1 MLKKISQ
8 NGLLQIINVGIPFI
22 TIPWYVSKLGVS
34 GYGYIGAALAV
45 TQIFQLIV
53 DYGFQLIA
61 ARKIAK
67 SDNKLIDGSQL
78 FADITTVKFLTFLLG
93 AIFISMVM
101 HVLEIQKQLE
111 NLIYIGFLLA
121 FGQALTPTWLF
132 LGRHAAEKWLILTII
147 PKILMLPVI
156 FLLIKEE
163 SDLNTAMF
171 LNVIPYVF
179 TGMLCVWV
187 ATKER
192 YIIFQIPN
200 LIRIKAEVISAFPL
214 FKSSAAGS
222 STALLTPII
231 INSIAGAHTLGI
243 YLIADKIRQGLQSI
257 LTPVSMVAYPKIS
270 EEFSKSQDKALS
282 TVRRLGSYL
291 LIVAATLAALV
302 GIFSSEILTTIF
314 GTAAIEATNTLRIL
328 MLVTILT
335 FCNSVLST
343 YIMLPLGFEQFY
355 SKIIVYV
362 AILHLALMWPLTEK
376 YSHAGAS
383 IVFLITEL
391 TLLGLMVRHLLQNS
405 LESSECNLKS
415 SILYRVLYS
424 KI

>member
-8 NGLLQIINVGIPFI
+8 NGVLQIINVGIPFI

-45 TQIFQLIV
+45 TQIFQLMV
-53 DYGFQLIA
+53 DYGFQLTA

-78 FADITTVKFLTFLLG
+78 FADITAVKFLTFLLG
-93 AIFISMVM
+93 AILIFMLLQVFK
-101 HVLEIQKQLE
+101 IQKQLE
-111 NLIYIGFLLA
+111 SLIYIGFILVL
-121 FGQALTPTWLF
+121 GQALTPNWLF
-132 LGRHAAEKWLILTII
+132 LGRHAAEKWLVLTII
-147 PKILMLPVI
+147 PKILMLPII
-156 FLLIKEE
+156 FLLINDEY
-163 SDLNTAMF
+163 DLNVAML
-171 LNVIPYVF
+171 LNVIPYIC
-179 TGMLCVWV
+179 TGILCVWI
-187 ATKER
+187 AKRNR
-192 YIIFQIPN
+192 YIKFEKPN

-231 INSIAGAHTLGI
+231 INSIAGTHALGI

-282 TVRRLGSYL
+282 TIKKLGLYL
-291 LIVAATLAALV
+291 LIIAATLAAFV
-302 GIFSSEILTTIF
+302 GIFSYEILTKIF
-314 GTAAIEATNTLRIL
+314 GDAAIEATNTLRIL

-335 FCNSVLST
+335 FFHSVLST
-343 YIMLPLGFEQFY
+343 YILLPLGFERFY

-362 AILHLALMWPLTEK
+362 AVLHLALMWPLVAN

-383 IVFLITEL
+383 VAFLIAEL
-391 TLLGLMVRHLLQNS
+391 TLIGLMVRHLLQNS

-415 SILYRVLYS
+415 SILYRVFYS